1 MSVGCII
8 VVYKK
13 NLKFLIHKIKNVY
26 KDVDN
31 FYIISNSEN
40 NLKNYKNKKITII
53 SLNVNLGIAAAQ
65 NLAIFNAYKNKND
78 YILFS
83 DQDTKFPKNFIK
95 KILNFYNYANRKYR
109 NLFAV
114 APNLYDR
121 NKNTLS
127 GFVQRKFL
135 FRKDIFQNSY
145 SETDDDKK
153 ITEAMS
159 SGMFIDAEKL
169 RKVGYLNENYF
180 LDWVDFDLC
189 WRALKKGYNI
199 VGSRSIVASH
209 FLGSTSVKIFNKSFH
224 IHAPFRSYYIVRNG
238 ISLALYSKNINFF
251 WRINIFANSLRYAF
265 GYMLFMRPFSK
276 VFNFIILGFVHGL
289 SNTLGKINYE

>member
-13 NLKFLIHKIKNVY
+13 DIRFLIKKIKNIY

-40 NLKNYKNKKITII
+40 NLKNYKNKKITTI

-83 DQDTKFPKNFIK
+83 DQDTKFQKNFIK
-95 KILNFYNYANRKYR
+95 TILNFYNYANRKYG

-127 GFVQRKFL
+127 GFFGCVIKRMFTKST
-135 FRKDIFQNSY
+135 FR
-145 SETDDDKK
+145 
-153 ITEAMS
+153 
-159 SGMFIDAEKL
+159 
-169 RKVGYLNENYF
+169 
-180 LDWVDFDLC
+180 
-189 WRALKKGYNI
+189 
-199 VGSRSIVASH
+199 
-209 FLGSTSVKIFNKSFH
+209 
-224 IHAPFRSYYIVRNG
+224 
-238 ISLALYSKNINFF
+238 
-251 WRINIFANSLRYAF
+251 
-265 GYMLFMRPFSK
+265 
-276 VFNFIILGFVHGL
+276 
-289 SNTLGKINYE
+289 